1 MFTFLNKLF
10 KQKEEIVTSFPLN
23 IEKLLKKCKTLPD
36 FVKLLELTVDT
47 CYELFET
54 QFAYQNKHKVSI
66 VVASIFAKFSQ
77 KEIFD
82 KEEEQFHF
90 NLIFAILNRLEVA
103 SDNMQFKE
111 FQSAMIYI
119 DDALAEVNI
128 NDHNANFFISNAYAS
143 YLYPHTD
150 LYKLTRE
157 ALLIN
162 DFFVPIQILV
172 QNQKRFCTKH

>member
-1 MFTFLNKLF
+1 MFAFLNELF
-10 KQKEEIVTSFPLN
+10 KKKEEVSTSFPLN

-36 FVKLLELTVDT
+36 YVKLLKLTVDT
-47 CYELFET
+47 CYDLFEN

-77 KEIFD
+77 TEIFD

-90 NLIFAILNRLEVA
+90 NLIFTILNRLEVA

-162 DFFVPIQILV
+162 DFFAPIQILAK
-172 QNQKRFCTKH
+172 NQKRFFSKH

>member
-10 KQKEEIVTSFPLN
+10 KKKEEVTTSFPLN

-36 FVKLLELTVDT
+36 YIKLLELTVDT
-47 CYELFET
+47 CYELFEN
-54 QFAYQNKHKVSI
+54 QFVYQNKHKVSI
-66 VVASIFAKFSQ
+66 VVAIIFAKFSQ
-77 KEIFD
+77 TEIFN
-82 KEEEQFHF
+82 KEEEQLHF
-90 NLIFAILNRLEVA
+90 NLIFIILNRLEIA

-143 YLYPHTD
+143 YLYPYTD

-162 DFFVPIQILV
+162 DFFTPIQILAE
-172 QNQKRFCTKH
+172 NQKKFFSKY